1 MRNPP
6 RFDYLAI
13 GHVAKDI
20 TDDGPILGGTVSYAG
35 RTALSMGYRVG
46 VITSCMDQ
54 FDLSL
59 MEGIQLHNLPSEKT
73 TTFENVYSNT
83 GRTQIILSRASD
95 LGLDS
100 IPKDWRSVKIIH
112 LGPIAGEVDPKLMDY
127 FTSTFI
133 GITPQGWMRDWDSSG
148 HIRMNSWETIKDIL
162 TRANAVVLSFEDLN
176 NDKDAAQ
183 EMAHHC
189 SVLAVTNAAQGATV
203 FYEGQCTDLPGLQ
216 VKEIDSTGAGDIF
229 AAAFF
234 IRLHEMDSPIE
245 AGQFA
250 NAVASASITRRGVQS
265 TPTPAEIKMARS
277 RIHQ

>member
-1 MRNPP
+1 MFLHLRILCTQIASTTPTGSFHLWKPSTIILSMIRNPP

-95 LGLDS
+95 LGS
-100 IPKDWRSVKIIH
+100 NTW
-112 LGPIAGEVDPKLMDY
+112 
-127 FTSTFI
+127 T
-133 GITPQGWMRDWDSSG
+133 
-148 HIRMNSWETIKDIL
+148 
-162 TRANAVVLSFEDLN
+162 
-176 NDKDAAQ
+176 
-183 EMAHHC
+183 
-189 SVLAVTNAAQGATV
+189 
-203 FYEGQCTDLPGLQ
+203 LP
-216 VKEIDSTGAGDIF
+216 V
-229 AAAFF
+229 
-234 IRLHEMDSPIE
+234 
-245 AGQFA
+245 
-250 NAVASASITRRGVQS
+250 
-265 TPTPAEIKMARS
+265 
-277 RIHQ
+277 